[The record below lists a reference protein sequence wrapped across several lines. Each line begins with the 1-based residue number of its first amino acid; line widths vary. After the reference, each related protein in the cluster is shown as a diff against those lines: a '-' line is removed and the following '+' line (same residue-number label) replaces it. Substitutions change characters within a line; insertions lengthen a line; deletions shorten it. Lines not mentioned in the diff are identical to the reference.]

1 MITFMS
7 LVVKIA
13 FMIKQKKRYTKL
25 KTKGF
30 ILAEAVFAVFITL
43 IVVLILQNLLKSLT
57 LANKVQHRTDD
68 IVFSYVQ
75 LNRFIKEKQN
85 VKAFTLPERSN
96 SEKAVF
102 KKIDAQGK
110 DTIYRLTQYKNMLRV
125 TTPEGGHMPLLLDV
139 KRSSFTT
146 NDRMLK
152 IEVTETDG
160 RKSELYFKFNSRPIK
175 NEKEKVL
182 NDRKQKTKI
191 KS

>member
-1 MITFMS
+1 M
-7 LVVKIA
+7 VKIA

-75 LNRFIKEKQN
+75 LNRFIKGKSSQR
-85 VKAFTLPERSN
+85 VFTLPERSN

-102 KKIDAQGK
+102 EKIDAHGK
-110 DTIYRLTQYKNMLRV
+110 DTIYRLTQYKKMLRV
-125 TTPEGGHMPLLLDV
+125 TTPEGGHMPLLLNV
-139 KRSSFTT
+139 KKSSFTT
-146 NDRMLK
+146 RDKMLQ
-152 IEVTETDG
+152 INVTEADG
-160 RKSELYFKFNSRPIK
+160 RKSELYFKFGTRPK
-175 NEKEKVL
+175 NKEKEL
-182 NDRKQKTKI
+182 NEQKQKQKPKTK
-191 KS
+191 S

>member
-1 MITFMS
+1 MVI
-7 LVVKIA
+7 IA
-13 FMIKQKKRYTKL
+13 FMIWQKKRHTKL

-30 ILAEAVFAVFITL
+30 ILAEAVFAVFVTFV
-43 IVVLILQNLLKSLT
+43 VVLILQNLVKSLT

-85 VKAFTLPERSN
+85 IKAFTLPERSN

-160 RKSELYFKFNSRPIK
+160 RKSELYFKFNSRPTK
-175 NEKEKVL
+175 KEKEKVL

>member
-1 MITFMS
+1 M
-7 LVVKIA
+7 VKIA
-13 FMIKQKKRYTKL
+13 FMIRQKKRYTKL
-25 KTKGF
+25 KPKGF

-160 RKSELYFKFNSRPIK
+160 RKSELYFKFNSRPTK

>member
-1 MITFMS
+1 M
-7 LVVKIA
+7 VVIA
-13 FMIKQKKRYTKL
+13 FMIWQKKRHTKL

-30 ILAEAVFAVFITL
+30 ILAEAVFAVFVTL
-43 IVVLILQNLLKSLT
+43 VVVLILQNLVKSLT
-57 LANKVQHRTDD
+57 LVNKVQHRTDD

-85 VKAFTLPERSN
+85 EKVFTLPERSN

-139 KRSSFTT
+139 KRASFTT

-160 RKSELYFKFNSRPIK
+160 RKSELYFKFNSRPAK
-175 NEKEKVL
+175 KEKEKVL
-182 NDRKQKTKI
+182 NDRKQRTKI